1 VLGAE
6 VMLNSLITGL
16 NKPWGGEFV
25 KWEDRRTELRGDGV
39 ER

>member
-1 VLGAE
+1 MSGGWE
-6 VMLNSLITGL
+6 MLRALFTGI